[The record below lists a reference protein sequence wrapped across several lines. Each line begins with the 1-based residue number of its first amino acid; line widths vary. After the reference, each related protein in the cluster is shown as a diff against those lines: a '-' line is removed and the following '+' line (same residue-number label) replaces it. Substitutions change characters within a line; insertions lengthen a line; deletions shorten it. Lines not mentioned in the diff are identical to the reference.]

1 MPRNER
7 WPGYSAARMEAL
19 LADLMQWIEAHP
31 HWAGLVVLVVS
42 ALESFLVVG
51 LFVPGTVVMF
61 GIGTMVAAGSMEL
74 VPTLVLAGLGAII
87 GDGTSYFIGRVYHQ
101 RLRVMWPFRNYP
113 GMISRGVD
121 FFNQHGG
128 KSIVLARFV
137 GPVRPLV
144 PAVAGM
150 LDMPARRF
158 FLVNVLSAILWA
170 PAYILPGLLF
180 GASLGLAAEIAGR
193 LAVLLILLLALLWFS
208 WWLMRRISR
217 TLQPRAQAI
226 QLGIL
231 DWSRRYR
238 HIEPL
243 AAALLDPA
251 HPEARGM
258 TVLTGLL
265 ILASWAAL
273 TIPFQLTT
281 DSLLGNL
288 DLYVYH
294 WLQSLRSPLGDRL
307 LIITTEIGDGWVLYS
322 FTLLL
327 SLVLLVRRRWR
338 AAVHWMLTVAI
349 VGLLTMALKHY
360 TAVERP
366 PLLDNSLMN
375 YSFPSGHASV
385 SVAVF
390 GFMAVIMARELRS
403 SWHWIPYSMAVFL
416 VVAISFSRLYLGVH
430 WLSDV
435 LAGWSLGLVWVA
447 LMGIAYRRHPA
458 PPVSTRILAPVALVT
473 LILITTVHSAQ
484 KLEQDLVLYR
494 PVAIEP
500 ISLTKSDWLNGSWKL
515 LPIYRDDLKGR
526 HVQPMDI
533 QWHGEQQAIADRLL
547 ASGWRYPLS
556 PDPRSLVELFNG
568 DATVQD
574 LPVLPQVHR
583 GESQQLLL
591 VHDTDDES
599 RLLTLRLWET
609 EYRLSGEQTPLWV
622 GDVVWLTVEKSYM
635 LFRFL
640 RTDVDFDG
648 ALDVFMERMGTE
660 GIRQV
665 RHPLPHTGTGGV
677 IWDGRLLLISE
688 GTGAPA
694 R

>member
-1 MPRNER
+1 
-7 WPGYSAARMEAL
+7 MEAL

-61 GIGTMVAAGSMEL
+61 GIGTMIAAGSMEL
-74 VPTLVLAGLGAII
+74 VPTLVLAAIGAVI

-101 RLRVMWPFRNYP
+101 RLRVMWPFRSYP

-128 KSIVLARFV
+128 KSLVLARFV

-158 FLVNVLSAILWA
+158 FLVNCLSAILWA

-193 LAVLLILLLALLWFS
+193 LAVLLIILLALLWFS
-208 WWLMRRISR
+208 WWLMRRLSR
-217 TLQPRAQAI
+217 TLQPHAQAI

-231 DWSRRYR
+231 DWSRRHS

-243 AAALLDPA
+243 AAALLDPE

-265 ILASWAAL
+265 VLASWAVL

-288 DLYVYH
+288 DLYLYH
-294 WLQSLRSPLGDRL
+294 WLQSLRSPLGDHL
-307 LIITTEIGDGWVLYS
+307 LIVTTEIGDGRVLYS
-322 FTLLL
+322 FALLL
-327 SLVLLVRRRWR
+327 SLILLARQRWR
-338 AAVHWMLTVAI
+338 AAVHWLLTVAI
-349 VGLLTMALKHY
+349 VGLLTWALKHY
-360 TAVERP
+360 TAVQRP
-366 PLLDNSLMN
+366 PLLDNALMS
-375 YSFPSGHASV
+375 YAFPSAHASL

-390 GFMAVIMARELRS
+390 GFLAVIMARELRS
-403 SWHWIPYSMAVFL
+403 SWHWIPYSTAVFL
-416 VVAISFSRLYLGVH
+416 VVAIGFSRLYLGVH

-458 PPVSTRILAPVALVT
+458 PAVSTRILAPIALVT
-473 LILITTVHSAQ
+473 LVLITTLHSSLTLD
-484 KLEQDLVLYR
+484 KDLALYR
-494 PVAIEP
+494 PVAAVP
-500 ISLTKSDWLNGSWKL
+500 VSLTKSDWLDGGWKL
-515 LPIYRDDLKGR
+515 LPAYRDDLKGR
-526 HVQPMDI
+526 HIQPLDI
-533 QWHGEQQAIADRLL
+533 QWSGEQQAIAGRLL
-547 ASGWRYPLS
+547 ASGWHKPRS
-556 PDPRSLVELFNG
+556 PDTHSLLGLFNG

-609 EYRLSGEQTPLWV
+609 EYRLSNGQTPVWV
-622 GDVVWLTVEKSYM
+622 GDVAWLKVEKSYR

-640 RTDVDFDG
+640 RTDVDFSG
-648 ALDVFMERMGTE
+648 ALDLFLEYMGSAE
-660 GIRQV
+660 IRQV
-665 RHPLPHTGTGGV
+665 QRPLMHTGSGG
-677 IWDGRLLLISE
+677 ISWDGRLLLISE